1 MKNNHIKKQVKK
13 LAKQKMYEDI
23 YVIYGRKW
31 FLKYV
36 PKKYQKADRKKLWKE
51 GKFLDIYNKY
61 GSIDYEEIQEKEIEN
76 ETGKEPTIGQI
87 IKIWCKRALR
97 IILLS
102 GLMTDT
108 ALGIARGVGTDNI
121 IEENG
126 QKYAKEIENYQKEI
140 QEYAKT
146 INQKKY
152 TDLEIFMKLMKD
164 MYETTRGYG
173 QPEIDAQ
180 GYYGMDMQEGGIG
193 VCRNIADNIADKLNA
208 INPDYNARS
217 ITCISNYSNIEYNN
231 MENKIVMDDNTTLI
245 LQGNE
250 TRWYDDKGQLIK
262 IKTKEDDREVE
273 QEYENGNIVRTKIT
287 YQDGNAEIIETYE
300 DDRLKYKNIL
310 TDKEYIS
317 EGYDEAGNASWKQVA
332 DKTKEI
338 TTYYNDGE
346 KYQQIIQEKNRQT
359 TITYENEE
367 IVSKE
372 EEELEEYDNIY
383 LKLKQ
388 SKKLRESTTT
398 ITNHAV
404 VIADVEKD
412 NATIILDPTNGTIG
426 TYKDGNIVIFNET
439 EEKDPIKRSFLGDLL
454 YSGTE
459 NFIEFP
465 KEWLQSF
472 LNPSISV
479 EELEKKYG
487 VEAQNKALTKIEKE
501 EKQKSFMEE
510 IKYEGKIGESQAK
523 ENEDVYN
530 ITTGKAR
537 IFGEEYDITK

>member
-217 ITCISNYSNIEYNN
+217 ITCISNYSNIEYNIFQKV
-231 MENKIVMDDNTTLI
+231 MMKQEMHLGNK
-245 LQGNE
+245 
-250 TRWYDDKGQLIK
+250 
-262 IKTKEDDREVE
+262 
-273 QEYENGNIVRTKIT
+273 
-287 YQDGNAEIIETYE
+287 
-300 DDRLKYKNIL
+300 
-310 TDKEYIS
+310 
-317 EGYDEAGNASWKQVA
+317 
-332 DKTKEI
+332 
-338 TTYYNDGE
+338 
-346 KYQQIIQEKNRQT
+346 
-359 TITYENEE
+359 
-367 IVSKE
+367 
-372 EEELEEYDNIY
+372 
-383 LKLKQ
+383 
-388 SKKLRESTTT
+388 
-398 ITNHAV
+398 
-404 VIADVEKD
+404 
-412 NATIILDPTNGTIG
+412 
-426 TYKDGNIVIFNET
+426 
-439 EEKDPIKRSFLGDLL
+439 
-454 YSGTE
+454 
-459 NFIEFP
+459 
-465 KEWLQSF
+465 
-472 LNPSISV
+472 
-479 EELEKKYG
+479 
-487 VEAQNKALTKIEKE
+487 
-501 EKQKSFMEE
+501 
-510 IKYEGKIGESQAK
+510 
-523 ENEDVYN
+523 
-530 ITTGKAR
+530 
-537 IFGEEYDITK
+537 

>member
-1 MKNNHIKKQVKK
+1 
-13 LAKQKMYEDI
+13 
-23 YVIYGRKW
+23 
-31 FLKYV
+31 
-36 PKKYQKADRKKLWKE
+36 
-51 GKFLDIYNKY
+51 
-61 GSIDYEEIQEKEIEN
+61 
-76 ETGKEPTIGQI
+76 
-87 IKIWCKRALR
+87 
-97 IILLS
+97 
-102 GLMTDT
+102 
-108 ALGIARGVGTDNI
+108 
-121 IEENG
+121 
-126 QKYAKEIENYQKEI
+126 
-140 QEYAKT
+140 
-146 INQKKY
+146 
-152 TDLEIFMKLMKD
+152 MKLMKD

-193 VCRNIADNIADKLNA
+193 VCRNIADKLNA

-439 EEKDPIKRSFLGDLL
+439 EEKEPIKRSFSGDLS

-487 VEAQNKALTKIEKE
+487 VEAQNNALAKIEKE

>member
-13 LAKQKMYEDI
+13 LAKQKKYEDI

-31 FLKYV
+31 FLKYT
-36 PKKYQKADRKKLWKE
+36 PKKYQKADRLKLKIE

-61 GSIDYEEIQEKEIEN
+61 GSIDYEDIQEKEIKN
-76 ETGKEPTIGQI
+76 ETGKEPTIGQK
-87 IKIWCKRALR
+87 IKIWYKSALR

-126 QKYAKEIENYQKEI
+126 QKYVEEIENYQKEI

-146 INQKKY
+146 INQKTY

-173 QPEIDAQ
+173 QPKIDAQ

-193 VCRNIADNIADKLNA
+193 VCRNIADNMADKLNA
-208 INPDYNARS
+208 INPHYNART
-217 ITCISNYSNIEYNN
+217 IVVTSNYSNIEYNN
-231 MENKIVMDDNTTLI
+231 IENKIVLNENITLI
-245 LQGNE
+245 QKGNE
-250 TRWYDDKGQLIK
+250 TRWYDDNGQLMK
-262 IKTKEDDREVE
+262 IITKEDGREVE

-287 YQDGNAEIIETYE
+287 YQDGDAEIIETYE

-317 EGYDEAGNASWKQVA
+317 EGYDEAGNVSWKQVA

-346 KYQQIIQEKNRQT
+346 KYQQIIQEKNKQT
-359 TITYENEE
+359 TIIYENGEM
-367 IVSKE
+367 VSKE
-372 EEELEEYDNIY
+372 EMPLEEYNNIY
-383 LKLKQ
+383 ITLKQ
-388 SKKLRESTTT
+388 AEKLRKSTAN
-398 ITNHAV
+398 IPDHVV

-412 NATIILDPTNGTIG
+412 NVTIILDPTNGTIG
-426 TYKDGNIVIFNET
+426 IYKNGKIIIFNET
-439 EEKDPIKRSFLGDLL
+439 EEKEPIKRSFSDDII

-459 NFIEFP
+459 NFIKFP

-472 LNPSISV
+472 LNPSISI

-487 VEAQNKALTKIEKE
+487 VEAQNKALAKIEKE

-510 IKYEGKIGESQAK
+510 IKYEGKIGEDQAK

>member
-1 MKNNHIKKQVKK
+1 
-13 LAKQKMYEDI
+13 
-23 YVIYGRKW
+23 
-31 FLKYV
+31 
-36 PKKYQKADRKKLWKE
+36 
-51 GKFLDIYNKY
+51 
-61 GSIDYEEIQEKEIEN
+61 
-76 ETGKEPTIGQI
+76 
-87 IKIWCKRALR
+87 
-97 IILLS
+97 
-102 GLMTDT
+102 
-108 ALGIARGVGTDNI
+108 
-121 IEENG
+121 
-126 QKYAKEIENYQKEI
+126 
-140 QEYAKT
+140 
-146 INQKKY
+146 
-152 TDLEIFMKLMKD
+152 
-164 MYETTRGYG
+164 
-173 QPEIDAQ
+173 
-180 GYYGMDMQEGGIG
+180 
-193 VCRNIADNIADKLNA
+193 
-208 INPDYNARS
+208 
-217 ITCISNYSNIEYNN
+217 
-231 MENKIVMDDNTTLI
+231 MDDNTTLI

-250 TRWYDDKGQLIK
+250 TRWYDDKGQLIR
-262 IKTKEDDREVE
+262 ITTKEDDREVE

-439 EEKDPIKRSFLGDLL
+439 EEKEPIKRSFSGDLS

-487 VEAQNKALTKIEKE
+487 VEAQNKALAKIEKE

-510 IKYEGKIGESQAK
+510 IKYEGKIGEDQAK
-523 ENEDVYN
+523 ENEDIYN